1 MNSVMSV
8 VLVLVIL
15 ALVGIGVVATVR
27 TILPPIEHSGTSGWV
42 GTAPRADETGYVALP
57 RLFAPDRQGF
67 LSVVS
72 GVSLVALLVA
82 STAFAA
88 YTIRLA
94 YRDEPHARRA

>member
-1 MNSVMSV
+1 MKGIAVVM
-8 VLVLVIL
+8 VIV
-15 ALVGIGVVATVR
+15 ALVGIAVVATVR
-27 TILPPIEHSGTSGWV
+27 TILPPIEQSGASGWV

-72 GVSLVALLVA
+72 GLSLAVLLVA

>member
-1 MNSVMSV
+1 MKGIAVVM
-8 VLVLVIL
+8 VIL
-15 ALVGIGVVATVR
+15 ALVGIAVVAMVR
-27 TILPPIEHSGTSGWV
+27 TVLPPIEQSGTSGWV

-67 LSVVS
+67 LSMMS
-72 GVSLVALLVA
+72 GVTLVVLLVV